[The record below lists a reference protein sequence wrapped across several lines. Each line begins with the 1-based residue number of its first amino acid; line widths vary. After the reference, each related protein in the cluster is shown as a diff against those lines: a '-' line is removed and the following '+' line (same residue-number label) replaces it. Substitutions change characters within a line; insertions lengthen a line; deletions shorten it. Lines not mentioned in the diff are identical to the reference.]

1 MSGVDKLIEKEQ
13 MLRATQ
19 DESLQLQYQIKTLRK
34 EQSEREKALVRISEG
49 DQYSH
54 RIKSLVQEVWIWKGK
69 IERSL
74 KRHAAADEVMEKQT
88 ELIKE
93 YEKKIQETQ

>member
-54 RIKSLVQEVWIWKGK
+54 RIKSLVQEV
-69 IERSL
+69 
-74 KRHAAADEVMEKQT
+74 
-88 ELIKE
+88 
-93 YEKKIQETQ
+93 